1 MGLCVAGYALN
12 LGVFTAAHVLI
23 GIGAGT
29 WFGPMMA
36 DISQWLDK
44 RRGLAVVIVASGNY
58 FTSPGTIWPLL
69 RSLTIPQDHADFNYS
84 EDLPTLRGGS
94 SRPSRTG
101 ARIIESN
108 GRASASATAPMSRK
122 KPTPSQT

>member
-12 LGVFTAAHVLI
+12 LGLFTAAHVLN

-29 WFGPMMA
+29 GFRPMMA
-36 DISQWLDK
+36 DISQWLAK

-69 RSLTIPQDHADFNYS
+69 RSLTIPQDHADS
-84 EDLPTLRGGS
+84 TTAKICPLSGAARVAHRG
-94 SRPSRTG
+94 P
-101 ARIIESN
+101 
-108 GRASASATAPMSRK
+108 APA
-122 KPTPSQT
+122 

>member
-12 LGVFTAAHVLI
+12 LGVFSAAHVLI

-29 WFGPMMA
+29 GFGPMMA
-36 DISQWLDK
+36 DISQWLVK

-84 EDLPTLRGGS
+84 EDLATLRGGS

-101 ARIIESN
+101 ARMIESN
-108 GRASASATAPMSRK
+108 GRASATAPMSRK